1 MSLVIQGYEG
11 FTMIIYGVG
20 LLALCTLVGVVVG
33 DMLGILFGVQ
43 SNVGGVGIAMILL
56 IFIRI
61 WMDKRGLM
69 HPETERGVVFWGM
82 MYIPIVVAMA
92 AQQNVISAV
101 SSGHMAI
108 LAAIVTVAVCT
119 FTIAGLSHY
128 KKGTPLPDE
137 DDFNIVGLEG
147 DKAHG

>member
-1 MSLVIQGYEG
+1 
-11 FTMIIYGVG
+11 MIIYGVG

-33 DMLGILFGVQ
+33 DMLGVLFGVK

-69 HPETERGVVFWGM
+69 TVETEKGVVFWGT

-108 LAAIVTVAVCT
+108 FAAITTVAVCT
-119 FTIAGLSHY
+119 ITIAGLSRY
-128 KKGTPLPDE
+128 NKGEPLPE
-137 DDFNIVGLEG
+137 EEEFSPVEVGG
-147 DKAHG
+147 KAHV

>member
-1 MSLVIQGYEG
+1 
-11 FTMIIYGVG
+11 MIIYGVG

-33 DMLGILFGVQ
+33 DMLGVK

-69 HPETERGVVFWGM
+69 TVETEKGVVFWGT

-108 LAAIVTVAVCT
+108 FAAITTVIVCT
-119 FTIAGLSHY
+119 VTIAGLSRY
-128 KKGTPLPDE
+128 KKGDPLPDE
-137 DDFNIVGLEG
+137 DEFNTVKVG
-147 DKAHG
+147 DKAHV

>member
-1 MSLVIQGYEG
+1 
-11 FTMIIYGVG
+11 
-20 LLALCTLVGVVVG
+20 
-33 DMLGILFGVQ
+33 MLGVLFGVK

-69 HPETERGVVFWGM
+69 TIETEKGVVFWGT

-108 LAAIVTVAVCT
+108 FAAIATVIVCT
-119 FTIAGLSHY
+119 LTIAGLSRY
-128 KKGTPLPDE
+128 KKGEPLPKE
-137 DDFNIVGLEG
+137 EEFELTELGG
-147 DKAHG
+147 KAHD

>member
-1 MSLVIQGYEG
+1 
-11 FTMIIYGVG
+11 MIIYGVG

-33 DMLGILFGVQ
+33 DMLGVLFGVK

-69 HPETERGVVFWGM
+69 TIETEKGVVFWGT

-108 LAAIVTVAVCT
+108 FAAVATVIVCT
-119 FTIAGLSHY
+119 LTIAGLSHY
-128 KKGTPLPDE
+128 KKGEPLPKE
-137 DDFNIVGLEG
+137 EEFNLAELGG
-147 DKAHG
+147 KAHG

>member
-1 MSLVIQGYEG
+1 M
-11 FTMIIYGVG
+11 FIYGVG

-33 DMLGILFGVQ
+33 DMLGVLFGVK

-69 HPETERGVVFWGM
+69 TVETEKGVVFWGT

-108 LAAIVTVAVCT
+108 FAAITTVVVCT
-119 FTIAGLSHY
+119 FTIAGLSRY
-128 KKGTPLPDE
+128 KKGAPLPDE
-137 DDFNIVGLEG
+137 SEFNTVGLG

>member
-1 MSLVIQGYEG
+1 
-11 FTMIIYGVG
+11 MIIYGVG
-20 LLALCTLVGVVVG
+20 LLALCTLVGVVAG
-33 DMLGILFGVQ
+33 DLLGILFGVK

-69 HPETERGVVFWGM
+69 TIETEKGVVFWGA

-92 AQQNVISAV
+92 AQQNVISAI

-108 LAAIVTVAVCT
+108 FAAIASVIVCT
-119 FTIAGLSHY
+119 LVIAALSHY
-128 KKGTPLPDE
+128 KKGTPLPKEDE
-137 DDFNIVGLEG
+137 FTHAELGG
-147 DKAHG
+147 KAHG